1 MNLDSAL
8 TEIRTAMK
16 RLTALYGEQLFDEWV
31 LVAINDQGCAL
42 QCYEG
47 PRADQFRASFG
58 KDVAKLRVELA
69 EDDLG
74 VGGMAFGAGTHGGTY
89 DAVMRA
95 GPAAYLLG
103 NHTARSMEEIRAKPE
118 WLKAQ
123 AAWFMLGEKFRADPL
138 G

>member
-8 TEIRTAMK
+8 TEIRAAMK
-16 RLTALYGEQLFDEWV
+16 RLAALYGEPLFDEWV
-31 LVAINDQGCAL
+31 LVGLADGGCAL

-47 PRADQFRASFG
+47 PRAEQFKVSFAN
-58 KDVAKLRVELA
+58 DIAKLRAELA
-69 EDDLG
+69 EDDLD
-74 VGGMAFGAGTHGGTY
+74 VGGLVFGSNTHGSTY
-89 DAVMRA
+89 DAVMRV

-103 NHTARSMEEIRAKPE
+103 NHTTRSMEEIRAKPE

-138 G
+138 A